1 MNFDKAVESIIKEAM
16 ERGEF
21 DNLPG
26 KGKPIDLTAY
36 FDTPEE
42 VRVAYAML
50 KNAGMAPREVEL
62 LKEIAELKQVESAL
76 VEEKTLAPGA
86 SAGERGEVRK
96 QIEQKQ
102 VEFSLMM
109 ERNRRKR

>member
-76 VEEKTLAPGA
+76 VEEKK
-86 SAGERGEVRK
+86 RGEVRK